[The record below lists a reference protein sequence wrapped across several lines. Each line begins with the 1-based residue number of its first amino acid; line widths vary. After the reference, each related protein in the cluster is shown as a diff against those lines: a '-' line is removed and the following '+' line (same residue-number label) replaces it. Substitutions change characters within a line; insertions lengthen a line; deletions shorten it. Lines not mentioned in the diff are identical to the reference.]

1 MFYLHISNKTENLI
15 RQLSEVLSL
24 DEDRDPFDPEYFLI
38 QSQGM
43 ERMLSQRL
51 SERFISWCNYE
62 YMLPTRFFCTHGGS
76 PWGCVRP

>member
-15 RQLSEVLSL
+15 TQLAEVLHL
-24 DEDRDPFDPEYFLI
+24 DTSRDPFSPEYFLI

-51 SERFISWCNYE
+51 A
-62 YMLPTRFFCTHGGS
+62 TRFCFM
-76 PWGCVRP
+76 VQL